1 MLLRYLPERVVNM
14 WLSLADYVFVE
25 AARCITI
32 DMKNATFIVPS
43 PTVIFWLGGIILA
56 SLFLR
61 VGRNPD
67 IP

>member
-1 MLLRYLPERVVNM
+1 M

-25 AARCITI
+25 AVHCITI
-32 DMKNATFIVPS
+32 DMKNGTFIVPS